1 MIRDCEEKDIPLI
14 IDMSREF
21 WAHTIYNEPM
31 QDNAVEAMTRKC
43 IKDNLCLVFDVDGKA
58 EGFIC
63 GVKGVLLAN
72 FDVMTGTELAWWV
85 NEDQRESGG
94 GIKLLRAIEK
104 RAKDEG
110 IKYWSMA
117 YMQSSMPD
125 SIKKVYDSMGYKINE
140 SLYTKVL

>member
-1 MIRDCEEKDIPLI
+1 MIRDCEEKDIPSI
-14 IDMSREF
+14 IEMSREF
-21 WAHTIYNEPM
+21 WVHTIYDEPM
-31 QDNAVEAMTRKC
+31 QDDAVEAMTRKC
-43 IKDNLCLVFDVDGKA
+43 IDDNLCLVFDVNGNA

-85 NEDQRESGG
+85 NEEHRDSGG
-94 GIKLLRAIEK
+94 GIQLLRSIEK
-104 RAKDEG
+104 RAKEEG

-117 YMQSSMPD
+117 YMQSSMPE
-125 SIKKVYDSMGYKINE
+125 SIKKVYDAMGYEINE

>member
-1 MIRDCEEKDIPLI
+1 
-14 IDMSREF
+14 MSREF
-21 WAHTIYNEPM
+21 WAHTIYDEPM
-31 QDNAVEAMTRKC
+31 QDDAVEAMTRKC
-43 IKDNLCLVFDVDGKA
+43 IEDNLCLVFDVNGKA

-85 NEDQRESGG
+85 NEDHRESGG
-94 GIKLLRAIEK
+94 GIQLLRSIEK
-104 RAKDEG
+104 RAKAEG

-117 YMQSSMPD
+117 YMQSSMPE
-125 SIKKVYDSMGYKINE
+125 SIKKVYDAMGYKINE